1 MDTHKADGMGTL
13 VFDTFSSDNIKT
25 SQFLI
30 LVVICFL
37 KSLRIFLKLISSLKG
52 NVVSITA
59 DFNFLLDRR
68 EIEWINNYHLQI
80 IKKYE
85 KKLLSEQRD
94 WLNKICSPI

>member
-1 MDTHKADGMGTL
+1 MQKTPTL
-13 VFDTFSSDNIKT
+13 YFETLTYCPLDKELIIK
-25 SQFLI
+25 
-30 LVVICFL
+30 
-37 KSLRIFLKLISSLKG
+37 
-52 NVVSITA
+52 
-59 DFNFLLDRR
+59 DLLDRS